1 MLEGK
6 TEKAK
11 SSQSVLRKAKSWGG
25 MRGVGALVHGQR
37 RSDDLQE
44 GKETARML
52 GNCSLTSEGPPLLFF
67 RMRFVLLA
75 ISD

>member
-1 MLEGK
+1 M
-6 TEKAK
+6 
-11 SSQSVLRKAKSWGG
+11 
-25 MRGVGALVHGQR
+25 GALVHRQR